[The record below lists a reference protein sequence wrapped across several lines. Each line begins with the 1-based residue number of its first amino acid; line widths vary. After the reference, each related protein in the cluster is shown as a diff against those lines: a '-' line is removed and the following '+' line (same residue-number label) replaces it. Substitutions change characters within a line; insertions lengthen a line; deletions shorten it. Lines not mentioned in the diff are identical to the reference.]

1 MAIAPAPT
9 ICGLYT
15 RVSTR
20 NQADTEYSSLET
32 QREKLEAYCKSQ
44 EQYVVYRVYEDAGFS
59 ADTMNRP
66 ALKELLQDIRA
77 GRITCVLAY
86 KIDRLTRSVKDF
98 HVLMDLFDRHGAKFV
113 SITQSLDTHHPMGRL
128 LRNILL
134 DFAQFERETAEHIA
148 KRSICRAG

>member
-20 NQADTEYSSLET
+20 NQTDTEYSSLET

-66 ALKELLQDIRA
+66 ALKEVTARYSGWTDYLRVGLQ
-77 GRITCVLAY
+77 
-86 KIDRLTRSVKDF
+86 
-98 HVLMDLFDRHGAKFV
+98 
-113 SITQSLDTHHPMGRL
+113 
-128 LRNILL
+128 N
-134 DFAQFERETAEHIA
+134 
-148 KRSICRAG
+148 

>member
-1 MAIAPAPT
+1 MAVTPVPT

-44 EQYVVYRVYEDAGFS
+44 DQYVIYRVYEDAGFS

-66 ALKELLQDIRA
+66 ALKELTA
-77 GRITCVLAY
+77 GYSGWTDY
-86 KIDRLTRSVKDF
+86 
-98 HVLMDLFDRHGAKFV
+98 
-113 SITQSLDTHHPMGRL
+113 
-128 LRNILL
+128 LRVGVQN
-134 DFAQFERETAEHIA
+134 
-148 KRSICRAG
+148 

>member
-1 MAIAPAPT
+1 MMAVTPVPT

-44 EQYVVYRVYEDAGFS
+44 DQYVIYRVYEDAGFS

-98 HVLMDLFDRHGAKFV
+98 HVLMDLFDRPWGQVCVHYPKSRYAPSHGA
-113 SITQSLDTHHPMGRL
+113 
-128 LRNILL
+128 
-134 DFAQFERETAEHIA
+134 IA
-148 KRSICRAG
+148 TKHLARFCPI

>member
-1 MAIAPAPT
+1 MATTPT
-9 ICGLYT
+9 TCALYT

-44 EQYVVYRVYEDAGFS
+44 DQYVIYRVYEDAGYS
-59 ADTMNRP
+59 ADSLDRP
-66 ALKELLQDIRA
+66 ALKELLQDLRS
-77 GRITCVLAY
+77 GRINCVLAY

-98 HVLMDLFDRHGAKFV
+98 HVLMDLFDQHGAKFV

-128 LRNILL
+128 LR
-134 DFAQFERETAEHIA
+134 
-148 KRSICRAG
+148 